1 MDLKCVSDQSVLWF
15 RRSPPLLST
24 LEIIYKDFGSRLFL
38 VLLHIVM
45 KEKRKEFAKNLL
57 RFGLKIQ
64 TILSTKT

>member
-15 RRSPPLLST
+15 RSPPLLST

-38 VLLHIVM
+38 VLLHIGM
-45 KEKRKEFAKNLL
+45 KEKKKEFAKNLL
-57 RFGLKIQ
+57 RFDLKIQ